1 MEGLL
6 GVFFIL
12 SVSIFFAY
20 YSKIPIAFIFSS
32 LIAFASS
39 AYMFNIYGSSG
50 GGSGGGSANS
60 AYLMF
65 ATIFIVI
72 GLWQLIESYRNYV

>member
-6 GVFFIL
+6 AVFFIL

-20 YSKIPIAFIFSS
+20 YSKIPMVFIFSS

-39 AYMFNIYGSSG
+39 SYMFNLH
-50 GGSGGGSANS
+50 GSGGGNERPT
-60 AYLMF
+60 YIMF
-65 ATIFIVI
+65 GIIFIAV
-72 GLWQLIESYRNYV
+72 GLWQMIESYRNYV

>member
-20 YSKIPIAFIFSS
+20 NSKIPIAFIFSS

-50 GGSGGGSANS
+50 GGSENP

-65 ATIFIVI
+65 ATIFIVV
-72 GLWQLIESYRNYV
+72 GLWQMVESYRHYV

>member
-50 GGSGGGSANS
+50 SGSGGSDNT

-72 GLWQLIESYRNYV
+72 GLWQLTESYRNYV

>member
-50 GGSGGGSANS
+50 SGSSDNT

-72 GLWQLIESYRNYV
+72 GLWQLTESYRNYV

>member
-50 GGSGGGSANS
+50 SDNT

-72 GLWQLIESYRNYV
+72 GLWQMIESYRNYV

>member
-12 SVSIFFAY
+12 VASIFFAY
-20 YSKIPIAFIFSS
+20 YSKIPIVFIFSS

-39 AYMFNIYGSSG
+39 AYMFNIYGSHG
-50 GGSGGGSANS
+50 GGSGGGSGNP

-65 ATIFIVI
+65 ATIFIII
-72 GLWQLIESYRNYV
+72 GLWQMIESYRNYV

>member
-12 SVSIFFAY
+12 VASIFFAY
-20 YSKIPIAFIFSS
+20 YSKIPIVFIFSS

-39 AYMFNIYGSSG
+39 SYMFNLHASG
-50 GGSGGGSANS
+50 GSNERPT
-60 AYLMF
+60 YIMF
-65 ATIFIVI
+65 GIIFIAI
-72 GLWQLIESYRNYV
+72 GLWQMIESYRNYV